1 MIQRTVLIKF
11 AEITTQD
18 QLQEVVTRFKAL
30 KDQLT
35 GIVDLQAGVNIGERN
50 REFQVM
56 LLVRFED
63 RAALEAYAVNEA
75 HQAVAAYIKEVGR
88 LDSVGVDIEI

>member
-11 AEITTQD
+11 AETTTQE
-18 QLQEVVTRFKAL
+18 QLQEVVTRFITLNKL
-30 KDQLT
+30 P
-35 GIVDLQAGVNIGERN
+35 GIVDLQAGINIGERN
-50 REFQVM
+50 QEFQVM

-63 RAALEAYAVNEA
+63 RAALDAYVVNED

>member
-11 AEITTQD
+11 AETTTQE
-18 QLQEVVTRFKAL
+18 QLQEVVTRFKTL
-30 KDQLT
+30 NKLP
-35 GIVDLQAGVNIGERN
+35 GIVDLQAGINIGDRN
-50 REFQVM
+50 KEFQVM

-63 RAALEAYAVNEA
+63 LAALDAYVVNEE
-75 HQAVAAYIKEVGR
+75 HQAIAAYIKEVGR